1 MPWKLTSI
9 QESNDKGSCFGY
21 QIQQLEMES
30 VPMPAL
36 QEARDLYNSYRAGEI
51 KMSTGEDSQTDT
63 VTTDD
68 TDVPF

>member
-1 MPWKLTSI
+1 
-9 QESNDKGSCFGY
+9 
-21 QIQQLEMES
+21 MES

-51 KMSTGEDSQTDT
+51 KMSTGEESQT
-63 VTTDD
+63 TTSSDD

>member
-1 MPWKLTSI
+1 
-9 QESNDKGSCFGY
+9 
-21 QIQQLEMES
+21 
-30 VPMPAL
+30 MPAL

-63 VTTDD
+63 VTTDE